1 MDVLFA
7 DEKAARLF
15 SRQAALR
22 QRFGAD
28 GATKITLR
36 LQQLAAAPT
45 LAHMRSLPG
54 RCHALTAD
62 RSGQFAVDVHHPH
75 RLVFEPARVPATDP
89 PDGGDQW
96 GLIDAVMIVGVVDY
110 H

>member
-1 MDVLFA
+1 
-7 DEKAARLF
+7 
-15 SRQAALR
+15 
-22 QRFGAD
+22 
-28 GATKITLR
+28 
-36 LQQLAAAPT
+36 
-45 LAHMRSLPG
+45 MRNLPG

-89 PDGGDQW
+89 PEGGDPW
-96 GLIDAVMIVGVVDY
+96 ALVDAVMIVGVVDY